1 MNVYPKASEGVS
13 QMTADFAQFNLQAP
27 LLKALTELGY
37 TTPTPIQSGMIPLM
51 LTGVDVI
58 GQAQTGTGKTA
69 AFALPILTN
78 YQPRK
83 TPQALVLAPTR
94 ELALQVAE
102 AMQGYGRHL
111 GVKVLAVYG
120 GQGYG
125 QQVMQLRRGVDIV
138 VGTPGR
144 LLDLLD
150 RKLLDFSAIQTV
162 VLDEADEMLK
172 MGFIDDVEAILA
184 KTPAAR
190 QTALFSA
197 TMPPPIRRLADKYM
211 RAPQSVTIQRNQI
224 TALAIEQR
232 YYLVRPS
239 DKIAALTRILE
250 NEDVKRA
257 LIFART
263 RIGTAELAAA
273 LTQQGFPAETLNG
286 DLTQE
291 ARERVLNR
299 FRNDKI
305 QILVATDV
313 AARGLDI
320 DDITHVFNHDLPSEV
335 EVYVHRIGRTGRAS
349 KTGIAISLIAPAEHA
364 HLRRIEAFTRQ
375 TFLRA
380 TLPSVE
386 DIMKRRS
393 AQLTEQVTLWL
404 KRGRINRERTIVD
417 ELVAQ
422 GHDPLDVAAAALKLA
437 RGDETQR
444 TLAPVA
450 EVEERRVTPNN
461 RFQREPHR
469 GSYRIEQ
476 RGRASA
482 APAYSRE
489 SAKRTPAQRGG
500 KDSHEYGMVRLTLN
514 VGKEHGIGPSDLVG
528 TIAYHADIPGNAI
541 GKIHIEGQKSFVDV
555 PGALVPLVM
564 KQVGKYKIR
573 KQPVIV
579 SLG

>member
-1 MNVYPKASEGVS
+1 
-13 QMTADFAQFNLQAP
+13 MTVEFSDFKLHPALMR
-27 LLKALTELGY
+27 ALTELGY

-51 LTGVDVI
+51 LSGVDVI

-69 AFALPILTN
+69 AFSLPILN
-78 YQPRK
+78 KYQPRK

-111 GVKVLAVYG
+111 GVQVLAVYG
-120 GQGYG
+120 GQGFG
-125 QQVMQLRRGVDIV
+125 QQIKQLRRGVDIV

-150 RKLLDFSAIQTV
+150 RKILDFSAIKTV

-172 MGFIDDVEAILA
+172 MGFIDDVESILA
-184 KTPAAR
+184 RTPPTR

-197 TMPPPIRRLADKYM
+197 TVPAPIRRLADKYM
-211 RAPQSVTIQRNQI
+211 RAPQSVTIQRDQV
-224 TALAIEQR
+224 TAVAIEQR
-232 YYLVRPS
+232 YYLVRQS
-239 DKIAALTRILE
+239 DKVAALTRILE
-250 NEDVKRA
+250 NEAVKRA

-263 RIGTAELAAA
+263 RIGTAELATA

-299 FRNDKI
+299 FRNNQI

-320 DDITHVFNHDLPSEV
+320 DDISHVFNHDLPSEV

-349 KTGIAISLIAPAEHA
+349 KTGIAISLITPAEHA

-375 TFLRA
+375 KFLRA

-393 AQLTEQVTLWL
+393 AQLTEQVTVWL
-404 KRGRINRERTIVD
+404 KRGRINRERAIVE
-417 ELVAQ
+417 ELVAL
-422 GHDPLDVAAAALKLA
+422 GHDPMDVAAASLKLA
-437 RGDETQR
+437 RGDEKQR
-444 TLAPVA
+444 SIAPVV
-450 EVEERRVTPNN
+450 EVQETKAAPNK
-461 RFQREPHR
+461 RFQREPRR
-469 GSYRIEQ
+469 GSYRVEK
-476 RGRASA
+476 RGLSSSSRSFSRAS
-482 APAYSRE
+482 SK
-489 SAKRTPAQRGG
+489 STPRHRGG
-500 KDSHEYGMVRLTLN
+500 KDSHERGMVRLTLN
-514 VGKEHGIGPSDLVG
+514 VGTTHGISPSDLVG

-541 GKIHIEGQKSFVDV
+541 GKIHIENQKSFVDV
-555 PGALVPLVM
+555 PEVLVPQVM
-564 KQVGKYKIR
+564 KQAGKYKIR
-573 KQPVIV
+573 KQLVNV
-579 SLG
+579 TLG

>member
-1 MNVYPKASEGVS
+1 
-13 QMTADFAQFNLQAP
+13 MTVEFSDFNLHP
-27 LLKALTELGY
+27 ALTRALNDLAY

-69 AFALPILTN
+69 AFALPILN
-78 YQPRK
+78 NFRPQN

-94 ELALQVAE
+94 ELASQVAE
-102 AMQGYGRHL
+102 AMQDYGRHL
-111 GVKVLAVYG
+111 GPQVLAVYG
-120 GQGYG
+120 GQGFG
-125 QQVMQLRRGVDIV
+125 AQIKQLRRGVDIV

-144 LLDLLD
+144 LLDLLS
-150 RKLLDFSAIQTV
+150 RNILDLSGIKTV

-197 TMPPPIRRLADKYM
+197 TVPGPIRRLADKYM
-211 RAPQSVTIQRNQI
+211 RAPRSVTIERGQV
-224 TALAIEQR
+224 TAAAIEQR

-250 NEDVKRA
+250 HEEVKRG
-257 LIFART
+257 LVFART
-263 RIGTAELAAA
+263 RVGTAELATA
-273 LTQQGFPAETLNG
+273 LARQGFPAETLNG

-291 ARERVLNR
+291 ARERVLQR
-299 FRNDKI
+299 FRDSQI
-305 QILVATDV
+305 RILVATDV

-320 DDITHVFNHDLPSEV
+320 DDISHVFNYDLPSEA
-335 EVYVHRIGRTGRAS
+335 EVYVHRIGRTGRAG

-364 HLRRIEAFTRQ
+364 HLHRIEAFARQ
-375 TFLRA
+375 KFFRVP
-380 TLPSVE
+380 LPTVE

-393 AQLTEQVTLWL
+393 AQLTEQVAVFL
-404 KRGRINRERTIVD
+404 KRGRINRERAMVN

-437 RGDETQR
+437 RGDEKQR
-444 TLAPVA
+444 TIAPVV
-450 EVEERRVTPNN
+450 EVEEEAPSD
-461 RFQREPHR
+461 RFNREPR
-469 GSYRIEQ
+469 
-476 RGRASA
+476 RGRYRAEKRGQPAS
-482 APAYSRE
+482 YKSFSRPPLH
-489 SAKRTPAQRGG
+489 STPHRRGVG
-500 KDSHEYGMVRLTLN
+500 DSHEMGMVRLTLN
-514 VGKEHGIGPSDLVG
+514 VGKTHGIGPSDLVG

-541 GKIHIEGQKSFVDV
+541 GKIHIENQKSFVDV
-555 PGALVPLVM
+555 PGVLVPQVM

-573 KQPVIV
+573 KQLVNV
-579 SLG
+579 TLG

>member
-1 MNVYPKASEGVS
+1 
-13 QMTADFAQFNLQAP
+13 MTVEFSDFNLHPALMQ
-27 LLKALTELGY
+27 ALTELGY

-51 LTGVDVI
+51 LSGVDVI

-69 AFALPILTN
+69 AFALPILNN

-83 TPQALVLAPTR
+83 NPQALVLAPTR

-111 GVKVLAVYG
+111 RVQVLAVYG
-120 GQGYG
+120 GQGFG
-125 QQVMQLRRGVDIV
+125 QQIKELRRGVDIV

-144 LLDLLD
+144 LLDLLN
-150 RKLLDFSAIQTV
+150 RNILDLSGIKTV

-184 KTPAAR
+184 KTPSTR

-197 TMPPPIRRLADKYM
+197 TVPAPIRRLADKYM
-211 RAPQSVTIQRNQI
+211 RAPQSVTIQRDQV
-224 TALAIEQR
+224 TAVAIEQR
-232 YYLVRPS
+232 YYIVRQS
-239 DKIAALTRILE
+239 DKVAALTRILE
-250 NEDVKRA
+250 HEDVKRG

-263 RIGTAELAAA
+263 RIGTAELATA
-273 LTQQGFPAETLNG
+273 LSRQGFSAETLNG

-299 FRNDKI
+299 FRNDQI

-320 DDITHVFNHDLPSEV
+320 DAISHVFNHDLPSEV

-349 KTGIAISLIAPAEHA
+349 KTGIAISLITPAEHA
-364 HLRRIEAFTRQ
+364 HLRRIEVFTRQ
-375 TFLRA
+375 KFLRA

-393 AQLTEQVTLWL
+393 TQLTEQVIVWL
-404 KRGRINRERTIVD
+404 KRGRINRERAIVD
-417 ELVAQ
+417 ELVAL

-437 RGDETQR
+437 RGDEKQR
-444 TLAPVA
+444 TIAPVVA
-450 EVEERRVTPNN
+450 VEETEEAPSK
-461 RFQREPHR
+461 RFQREPRR
-469 GSYRIEQ
+469 GSYRADKGTSPSS
-476 RGRASA
+476 RYSFSRASSN
-482 APAYSRE
+482 PALRN
-489 SAKRTPAQRGG
+489 RGD
-500 KDSHEYGMVRLTLN
+500 KDSHEQGMVRLTLD
-514 VGKEHGIGPSDLVG
+514 VGKTHGIGPSDLVG

-541 GKIHIEGQKSFVDV
+541 GKIRIENQKSFVDV
-555 PGALVPLVM
+555 PGVLVPQVM
-564 KQVGKYKIR
+564 KQAGKYKIR
-573 KQPVIV
+573 KQVV
-579 SLG
+579 NVTLG

>member
-1 MNVYPKASEGVS
+1 
-13 QMTADFAQFNLQAP
+13 
-27 LLKALTELGY
+27 
-37 TTPTPIQSGMIPLM
+37 
-51 LTGVDVI
+51 
-58 GQAQTGTGKTA
+58 
-69 AFALPILTN
+69 
-78 YQPRK
+78 
-83 TPQALVLAPTR
+83 
-94 ELALQVAE
+94 
-102 AMQGYGRHL
+102 
-111 GVKVLAVYG
+111 
-120 GQGYG
+120 
-125 QQVMQLRRGVDIV
+125 
-138 VGTPGR
+138 
-144 LLDLLD
+144 
-150 RKLLDFSAIQTV
+150 
-162 VLDEADEMLK
+162 
-172 MGFIDDVEAILA
+172 
-184 KTPAAR
+184 
-190 QTALFSA
+190 
-197 TMPPPIRRLADKYM
+197 
-211 RAPQSVTIQRNQI
+211 
-224 TALAIEQR
+224 
-232 YYLVRPS
+232 
-239 DKIAALTRILE
+239 
-250 NEDVKRA
+250 
-257 LIFART
+257 
-263 RIGTAELAAA
+263 
-273 LTQQGFPAETLNG
+273 
-286 DLTQE
+286 TQE

-320 DDITHVFNHDLPSEV
+320 DDITHVFNYDLPSEV

-349 KTGIAISLIAPAEHA
+349 KTGIAVSLIAPAEHA

-393 AQLTEQVTLWL
+393 VQLSEQVTLWL

-417 ELVAQ
+417 ALVAQ

-437 RGDETQR
+437 RGDEKQR

-450 EVEERRVTPNN
+450 EVEERREAPNH
-461 RFQREPHR
+461 RFQREPRR
-469 GSYRIEQ
+469 GSYRTEQ
-476 RGRASA
+476 RGQASA

-500 KDSHEYGMVRLTLN
+500 KDSHESGMVRLTLN

>member
-1 MNVYPKASEGVS
+1 
-13 QMTADFAQFNLQAP
+13 MTAEFSDFNLHPA
-27 LLKALTELGY
+27 LTRTLTELGY
-37 TTPTPIQSGMIPLM
+37 TTPTPIQAGMIPLM

-69 AFALPILTN
+69 AFALPILHN
-78 YQPRK
+78 FKAQK

-102 AMQGYGRHL
+102 AMQDYGRNL
-111 GVKVLAVYG
+111 GAKVLAVYG
-120 GQGYG
+120 GQGFG

-144 LLDLLD
+144 LLDLLE
-150 RKLLDFSAIQTV
+150 RKLLDFSAIKTV

-184 KTPAAR
+184 KTPATR

-197 TMPPPIRRLADKYM
+197 TVPEPIRRLADKYM

-224 TALAIEQR
+224 TAIAIEQR
-232 YYLVRPS
+232 YYLVRQS
-239 DKIAALTRILE
+239 DKVAALTRILE
-250 NEDVKRA
+250 HEDVKRA

-263 RIGTAELAAA
+263 RIGTAELANA

-320 DDITHVFNHDLPSEV
+320 DDISHVFNHDLPTDV

-349 KTGIAISLIAPAEHA
+349 KTGIAISLITPAEHA

-375 TFLRA
+375 KFLRA

-404 KRGRINRERTIVD
+404 KRGRTTRERTIVD

-437 RGDETQR
+437 RGDEKQR
-444 TLAPVA
+444 TIAPVA
-450 EVEERRVTPNN
+450 EVEESREAPNN
-461 RFQREPHR
+461 RYKREPRR
-469 GSYRIEQ
+469 GSYRNDN
-476 RGRASA
+476 RSGPSA
-482 APAYSRE
+482 HSFSRE
-489 SAKRTPAQRGG
+489 SAKATPRHRGD
-500 KDSHEYGMVRLTLN
+500 KASQESGMVRLTLN
-514 VGKEHGIGPSDLVG
+514 VGKSHGIGPSDLVG
-528 TIAYHADIPGNAI
+528 TIAYHADIPGNVI
-541 GKIHIEGQKSFVDV
+541 GKIHIENQKSFVDV
-555 PGALVPLVM
+555 PGELVPLVM

>member
-1 MNVYPKASEGVS
+1 
-13 QMTADFAQFNLQAP
+13 MTAEFAQFNLHAS

-69 AFALPILTN
+69 AFALPILNN

-102 AMQGYGRHL
+102 AMQSYGRHV
-111 GVKVLAVYG
+111 GAQVLAVYG

-125 QQVMQLRRGVDIV
+125 QQIRQLRSGVDIV

-184 KTPAAR
+184 KTPATR

-224 TALAIEQR
+224 TAIAIEQR

-239 DKIAALTRILE
+239 DKISALTRILE

-263 RIGTAELAAA
+263 RIGTAELANA

-299 FRNDKI
+299 FRNNHL

-320 DDITHVFNHDLPSEV
+320 DDISHVFNHDLPTEA

-349 KTGIAISLIAPAEHA
+349 KTGIAISLIAPAEQA

-375 TFLRA
+375 KFNRA

-404 KRGRINRERTIVD
+404 RRGRINRERTIVD

-422 GHDPLDVAAAALKLA
+422 GYDPLDIAAAALKLA
-437 RGDETQR
+437 RGDEKQR
-444 TLAPVA
+444 TIAPVT
-450 EVEERRVTPNN
+450 EVEEMREMPNN
-461 RFQREPHR
+461 RYQREPRR
-469 GSYRIEQ
+469 GSYRAEQ

-482 APAYSRE
+482 TPAYSRD
-489 SAKRTPAQRGG
+489 SAKRAPPQRGG
-500 KDSHEYGMVRLTLN
+500 RDSHESGMVRLTLN

-541 GKIHIEGQKSFVDV
+541 GKIHIENQKSFVDV
-555 PGALVPLVM
+555 PETLVPLVM

-573 KQPVIV
+573 KQPIKV

>member
-1 MNVYPKASEGVS
+1 
-13 QMTADFAQFNLQAP
+13 MTVEFSDFNLHPALMQ
-27 LLKALTELGY
+27 ALTELGY

-51 LTGVDVI
+51 LSGVDVI
-58 GQAQTGTGKTA
+58 GQAQPGTGKTA
-69 AFALPILTN
+69 AFALPILHN
-78 YQPRK
+78 YQPRQ

-102 AMQGYGRHL
+102 AIKGYGRHL
-111 GVKVLAVYG
+111 RVQVLAVYG
-120 GQGYG
+120 GQGFG
-125 QQVMQLRRGVDIV
+125 QQIKELRRGVDIV

-144 LLDLLD
+144 LLDLLN
-150 RKLLDFSAIQTV
+150 RNILDLSGIKTV

-184 KTPAAR
+184 KTPPAR

-197 TMPPPIRRLADKYM
+197 TVPVPIRRLADKYM
-211 RAPQSVTIQRNQI
+211 RAPQSVTIQRGQV
-224 TALAIEQR
+224 TAVAIEQR

-239 DKIAALTRILE
+239 DKVAALTRILE
-250 NEDVKRA
+250 HEDVKRG

-263 RIGTAELAAA
+263 RIGTAELATA
-273 LTQQGFPAETLNG
+273 LTRQGFPAETLNG

-299 FRNDKI
+299 FRNNQI

-320 DDITHVFNHDLPSEV
+320 DDISHVFNHDLPSEV

-349 KTGIAISLIAPAEHA
+349 KTGIAISIITPADHA

-375 TFLRA
+375 KFLRA

-393 AQLTEQVTLWL
+393 AQLTEQVTVWL
-404 KRGRINRERTIVD
+404 KRGRINRERAIVD
-417 ELVAQ
+417 ELVAL

-437 RGDETQR
+437 RGDEKQR
-444 TLAPVA
+444 TIAPVVA
-450 EVEERRVTPNN
+450 VEEMKEEPRN
-461 RFQREPHR
+461 RFQREPRR
-469 GSYRIEQ
+469 GAYRADKAPSS
-476 RGRASA
+476 RHSFSRASSK
-482 APAYSRE
+482 PALRN
-489 SAKRTPAQRGG
+489 RGD
-500 KDSHEYGMVRLTLN
+500 KDSHETGMVRLTLD
-514 VGKEHGIGPSDLVG
+514 VGKSHGIGASDLVG

-541 GKIHIEGQKSFVDV
+541 GKIRIENQKSFVDV
-555 PGALVPLVM
+555 PGGLVSQVM
-564 KQVGKYKIR
+564 KQAGKYKIR
-573 KQPVIV
+573 KQVVNV

>member
-1 MNVYPKASEGVS
+1 
-13 QMTADFAQFNLQAP
+13 MTAEFSQFNLQEP
-27 LLKALTELGY
+27 LMQALAALGY

-69 AFALPILTN
+69 AFALPILNN

-102 AMQGYGRHL
+102 AMQSYGRH
-111 GVKVLAVYG
+111 VRAQVLAVYG

-125 QQVMQLRRGVDIV
+125 QQIRQLRSGVDIV

-144 LLDLLD
+144 LLDLLE

-184 KTPAAR
+184 KTPATR

-211 RAPQSVTIQRNQI
+211 HAPQSVTIQRNQV

-232 YYLVRPS
+232 YYLIRHS

-250 NEDVKRA
+250 NEEVKRA

-263 RIGTAELAAA
+263 RIGTAELANA

-291 ARERVLNR
+291 ARERVLHR
-299 FRNDKI
+299 FRNNQI
-305 QILVATDV
+305 HILVATDV

-320 DDITHVFNHDLPSEV
+320 DDITHVFNHDLPTEA

-349 KTGIAISLIAPAEHA
+349 KTGIAISLIAPAEQA

-375 TFLRA
+375 KFIRA
-380 TLPSVE
+380 TLPTVE

-393 AQLTEQVTLWL
+393 AQLSEQVTLWL
-404 KRGRINRERTIVD
+404 KRGRINPERTIVD
-417 ELVAQ
+417 ELAAQ
-422 GHDPLDVAAAALKLA
+422 GHDPLDIAAAALKLA
-437 RGDETQR
+437 GGDDKQR
-444 TLAPVA
+444 TIAPVT
-450 EVEERRVTPNN
+450 EVEEMREMPNN
-461 RFQREPHR
+461 RHQRAPRR
-469 GSYRIEQ
+469 GSYRAEPC
-476 RGRASA
+476 GRQPAAASF
-482 APAYSRE
+482 SRD
-489 SAKRTPAQRGG
+489 SAKRLPQQRGG
-500 KDSHEYGMVRLTLN
+500 RDSHESGMVRLTLN
-514 VGKEHGIGPSDLVG
+514 VGKEHGVGPSDLVG

-541 GKIHIEGQKSFVDV
+541 GKIHIENQKSFVDV
-555 PGALVPLVM
+555 PETLVPLVM

-573 KQPVIV
+573 KQPIKV

>member
-1 MNVYPKASEGVS
+1 
-13 QMTADFAQFNLQAP
+13 MTAEFSQFNLQEA
-27 LLKALTELGY
+27 LLQALIELGY
-37 TTPTPIQSGMIPLM
+37 TTPTPIQSAMIPLM

-69 AFALPILTN
+69 AFALPILNN
-78 YQPRK
+78 YQPGK

-102 AMQGYGRHL
+102 AMQAYGRH
-111 GVKVLAVYG
+111 VRAQVLAVYG

-125 QQVMQLRRGVDIV
+125 KQIRQLRSGVDIV

-144 LLDLLD
+144 LLDLLE
-150 RKLLDFSAIQTV
+150 RKLLDFSAVRTV

-184 KTPAAR
+184 KTPAKR

-211 RAPQSVTIQRNQI
+211 RAPQSITIQRNQV
-224 TALAIEQR
+224 TAVAIEQR

-263 RIGTAELAAA
+263 RIGTAELANA

-286 DLTQE
+286 DLTQD
-291 ARERVLNR
+291 ARERVLSR
-299 FRNDKI
+299 FRNNQIK
-305 QILVATDV
+305 ILVATDV

-320 DDITHVFNHDLPSEV
+320 DDISHVFNHDLPTEP

-375 TFLRA
+375 KFLRA
-380 TLPSVE
+380 TLPTVE

-393 AQLTEQVTLWL
+393 AQLSEQVTLWL

-417 ELVAQ
+417 ELAAQ
-422 GHDPLDVAAAALKLA
+422 GHDPLDIAAAALKLA
-437 RGDETQR
+437 RGDEKQR
-444 TLAPVA
+444 TIAPVT
-450 EVEERRVTPNN
+450 EVEEMREMPNN
-461 RFQREPHR
+461 RYQREPRR
-469 GSYRIEQ
+469 GSYRAEQ
-476 RGRASA
+476 RGRAST
-482 APAYSRE
+482 APSISRD
-489 SAKRTPAQRGG
+489 SARRTPQQRG
-500 KDSHEYGMVRLTLN
+500 DRNSHESGMVRLTLN

-541 GKIHIEGQKSFVDV
+541 GKIHIENQKSFVDV
-555 PGALVPLVM
+555 PETLVPVVM
-564 KQVGKYKIR
+564 KQAGKYKIR
-573 KQPVIV
+573 KQPVKV

>member
-1 MNVYPKASEGVS
+1 
-13 QMTADFAQFNLQAP
+13 MTVEFSDFNLHP
-27 LLKALTELGY
+27 ALMRALAELGY
-37 TTPTPIQSGMIPLM
+37 TTPTPIQGGMIPLM

-69 AFALPILTN
+69 AFALPILNN
-78 YQPRK
+78 YQPRN

-94 ELALQVAE
+94 ELALQVSE
-102 AMQGYGRHL
+102 AMRGYGRYV
-111 GVKVLAVYG
+111 GAQVLAVYG
-120 GQGYG
+120 GQGFG
-125 QQVMQLRRGVDIV
+125 QQTKQLRRGVDIV

-144 LLDLLD
+144 LLDLLN
-150 RKLLDFSAIQTV
+150 RKILDLSAVKTV

-184 KTPAAR
+184 KTPTTR

-197 TMPPPIRRLADKYM
+197 TVPAPIRRLADKYM
-211 RAPQSVTIQRNQI
+211 RAPQSVTIQRDQV
-224 TALAIEQR
+224 TAVAIEQR

-263 RIGTAELAAA
+263 RIGTTELATA
-273 LTQQGFPAETLNG
+273 LTRQGFPAETLNG

-299 FRNDKI
+299 FRNNHI

-320 DDITHVFNHDLPSEV
+320 DDISHVFNYDLPSEV

-349 KTGIAISLIAPAEHA
+349 KTGIAVSLITLAEQA
-364 HLRRIEAFTRQ
+364 HLRRIETFTRQ
-375 TFLRA
+375 RFLRA

-393 AQLTEQVTLWL
+393 AQLTEQVTVWL
-404 KRGRINRERTIVD
+404 KRGRINRERTMVD
-417 ELVAQ
+417 ELVAL
-422 GHDPLDVAAAALKLA
+422 GHDPLDIAAAALKLA
-437 RGDETQR
+437 RGDEKQR
-444 TLAPVA
+444 TIAPVVA
-450 EVEERRVTPNN
+450 VEETEEAPSRR
-461 RFQREPHR
+461 FKQEPRR
-469 GSYRIEQ
+469 GSYRGEH
-476 RGRASA
+476 RGLSSASHSFARASA
-482 APAYSRE
+482 PRHRGDKASRE
-489 SAKRTPAQRGG
+489 T
-500 KDSHEYGMVRLTLN
+500 GMVRLTLD
-514 VGKEHGIGPSDLVG
+514 VGKTHGIGPSDLVG

-541 GKIHIEGQKSFVDV
+541 GKIRIENQTSFVDV
-555 PGALVPLVM
+555 PDVLVAQVM
-564 KQVGKYKIR
+564 KQAGKYKIR
-573 KQPVIV
+573 KQLVNV
-579 SLG
+579 TVG

>member
-1 MNVYPKASEGVS
+1 MSAEFS
-13 QMTADFAQFNLQAP
+13 DFNLHPAVMR
-27 LLKALTELGY
+27 ALTDLGY
-37 TTPTPIQSGMIPLM
+37 TTPTPIQAGMIPLM
-51 LTGVDVI
+51 LTGIDVI

-69 AFALPILTN
+69 AFSLPILTN
-78 YQPRK
+78 YQPGK
-83 TPQALVLAPTR
+83 NPQALVLTPTR

-102 AMQGYGRHL
+102 AMQGYGRHV
-111 GVKVLAVYG
+111 GVRVLAVYG
-120 GQGYG
+120 GQGFG
-125 QQVMQLRRGVDIV
+125 QQITQLRRGVDIV

-144 LLDLLD
+144 LLDLLG
-150 RKLLDFSAIQTV
+150 RNILDLSVIKTV

-197 TMPPPIRRLADKYM
+197 TVPAPIRRLADKYM
-211 RAPQSVTIQRNQI
+211 RAPQSVTIQRNQV
-224 TALAIEQR
+224 TAVAIEQR

-239 DKIAALTRILE
+239 DKIAALTRVLE

-299 FRNDKI
+299 FRNNQI

-320 DDITHVFNHDLPSEV
+320 DDISHVFNYDLPTEA

-375 TFLRA
+375 KFLRA
-380 TLPSVE
+380 TLPSIE
-386 DIMKRRS
+386 DIMQHRS
-393 AQLTEQVTLWL
+393 ARLIVQVNVWL
-404 KRGRINRERTIVD
+404 KRGRINRERAIAED
-417 ELVAQ
+417 LVAQ

-437 RGDETQR
+437 RGDEKQR
-444 TLAPVA
+444 TIAPVVEA
-450 EVEERRVTPNN
+450 EEIYETPNK
-461 RFQREPHR
+461 RFQREPRR
-469 GSYRIEQ
+469 GSYRLER
-476 RGRASA
+476 RGAPSSYDSRAPFKSA
-482 APAYSRE
+482 PRNRSGRN
-489 SAKRTPAQRGG
+489 
-500 KDSHEYGMVRLTLN
+500 SHEQGMVRLTLD
-514 VGKEHGIGPSDLVG
+514 VGKTHGISPSDLVG
-528 TIAYHADIPGNAI
+528 TIAYHADIPGDAI
-541 GKIHIEGQKSFVDV
+541 GKIQIENQMSFVDV
-555 PGALVPLVM
+555 PEVLVQHVM

-573 KQPVIV
+573 RQPIRVT
-579 SLG
+579 LG